1 MTKLD
6 RNDIMRLG
14 NNQITTKGEYDM
26 LYGLYV
32 IWGITSIF
40 LYHKYPI
47 VGVISGLILL
57 YTIGESN
64 RRRLR
69 KENFRKRK
77 RQQSIEENDKIKSI
91 EEELDSIEF
100 TLNTITNTNQ
110 IDNNITPIWAVPSER
125 RDRKSV
131 V

>member
-32 IWGITSIF
+32 IWGITRIF

-100 TLNTITNTNQ
+100 TLNTITNTNTNQ

-125 RDRKSV
+125 RKS
-131 V
+131 

>member
-6 RNDIMRLG
+6 RNDILRLG

-125 RDRKSV
+125 RKS
-131 V
+131 

>member
-125 RDRKSV
+125 RKS
-131 V
+131 

>member
-110 IDNNITPIWAVPSER
+110 IYNNITPIWAVPSER
-125 RDRKSV
+125 RKS
-131 V
+131 

>member
-1 MTKLD
+1 
-6 RNDIMRLG
+6 MRLG

-57 YTIGESN
+57 YTIVESN

-125 RDRKSV
+125 RKS
-131 V
+131 

>member
-64 RRRLR
+64 IRRLR

-125 RDRKSV
+125 RKS
-131 V
+131 

>member
-57 YTIGESN
+57 YRIGESN

-100 TLNTITNTNQ
+100 TLNTITNTNTNQ

-125 RDRKSV
+125 RKS
-131 V
+131 